1 MKHAKF
7 RKTTLLLAGLAVAL
21 AACFPGD
28 SWVSTAHAQQAGHS
42 AGAVHGGNQGI
53 TPGGASGVP
62 NPSPGGGPTSLG
74 EPQSSAG
81 PRTSENN
88 RPGYLGGYVAPDDGG
103 TGDESPGL
111 VITDDATE
119 PAESTTETTAATT
132 ESATA
137 TNTQAAVGGQRKM
150 VCEDIRGSLRN
161 PRHRMTG
168 VNGERIERAGTMV
181 HPDIDDAR
189 EVQMLRLLIASFQEE
204 MQKRQPDS
212 LLAGTYLGVAAD
224 IPVTEEMVM
233 QLSESLCVPA
243 QRSQAASIAGV
254 AETQRQKLISERN
267 R

>member
-1 MKHAKF
+1 MRHAEF
-7 RKTTLLLAGLAVAL
+7 RKGTLVLAALALAVAP
-21 AACFPGD
+21 CFPGD
-28 SWVSTAHAQQAGHS
+28 GWVSTAYAQQAGHS

-53 TPGGASGVP
+53 TPGGASGVS

-88 RPGYLGGYVAPDDGG
+88 RPGYLGGYVEPDNEA

-111 VITDDATE
+111 GLVVTDEATE
-119 PAESTTETTAATT
+119 PAESTTETTAT

-137 TNTQAAVGGQRKM
+137 TNNQSALGGPRKM
-150 VCEDIRGSLRN
+150 VCEDIQRSLRN
-161 PRHRMTG
+161 PGHRMTG

-181 HPDIDDAR
+181 HPDIEAR

-233 QLSESLCVPA
+233 QLSESLCVPV
-243 QRSQAASIAGV
+243 QRGQAASIAGV